1 MGSLPYGLRPFLLG
15 GGQVRPSDERGFRLV
30 LPPARRRYADAQVD
44 DCKERRRSEFRWS
57 PPISLRLR
65 AQASH
70 ASTPGT
76 LGFGFWNDPFGLS
89 FGGVRR
95 LPAPPEA
102 IWFFYGSPLNDF
114 TFAEGGSGHGWKAA
128 SLRSAA
134 IPPALLLPAAAAAFL
149 SSRLPLVGPTVVR
162 SVKRKVAG
170 AEAILST
177 PLDEWHEYRLVW
189 QTDAVQFEVDG
200 ELALDA
206 PITSRGPLGFV
217 AWIDN
222 QYAVLSESRGIR
234 FGVVPTEEPAWLEV
248 ADLEIG

>member
-1 MGSLPYGLRPFLLG
+1 M
-15 GGQVRPSDERGFRLV
+15 
-30 LPPARRRYADAQVD
+30 
-44 DCKERRRSEFRWS
+44 
-57 PPISLRLR
+57 
-65 AQASH
+65 
-70 ASTPGT
+70 
-76 LGFGFWNDPFGLS
+76 
-89 FGGVRR
+89 
-95 LPAPPEA
+95 
-102 IWFFYGSPLNDF
+102 
-114 TFAEGGSGHGWKAA
+114 
-128 SLRSAA
+128 
-134 IPPALLLPAAAAAFL
+134 
-149 SSRLPLVGPTVVR
+149 VR
-162 SVKRKVAG
+162 SVKSKVAG

-189 QTDAVQFEVDG
+189 QIDAVQFEVDG